1 MLREFGMDA
10 MGSLTKL
17 LLCAGG
23 FLGGGAIGSGITF
36 ATGVS
41 SLPAIFGIIG
51 LVVAIWWVKDR

>member
-51 LVVAIWWVKDR
+51 LVVAI